1 MPPVSHIF
9 QDISVYVTDK
19 STGAVEKEIKKLE
32 KDVFK
37 LEKTLGAKGPKK
49 HAKKPK
55 NRIVERQFATKQSSR
70 NTRSFK
76 RSGRDRN

>member
-1 MPPVSHIF
+1 MF
-9 QDISVYVTDK
+9 QDTNVNVTNK

-55 NRIVERQFATKQSSR
+55 HRVVERDATSKPYIPRYQR
-70 NTRSFK
+70 ICH
-76 RSGRDRN
+76 